1 MTTVRGHTLPDVAA
15 HLGRGSMTDR
25 PDRRRR
31 SVLSIVV
38 VGLALVTAVGTA
50 ILGSPLPMLLLLV
63 AALGIALVGRPEI
76 ATPIFAFVFYLNLPT
91 LATRFHGVPTVVAV
105 LFGLILV
112 LPALKYILMERRAIV
127 FPVPYGLMFAYLAAA
142 LTSTLL
148 SADVESSALALTVFL
163 SEGLLLYFLVV
174 NVVRSTATLRQV
186 IWALLLAGAV
196 MGAISVWQE
205 TTQSYNNVLGGLA
218 QVNQIGFGVGETISG
233 KVVRPRLAG
242 PVGEQNR
249 YAQVLVVLVP
259 LALFRFWGERRLV
272 LRAAAG
278 MCTLLIISGILLT
291 FSRGAAVALAGLFL
305 TMAAL
310 RYIRVRDLVVVGLTI
325 TILIGVVAPQ
335 ALIRLDSLAG
345 VAALLGSD
353 ENGADGAI
361 VGRATSNLAAL
372 NAFLDHPIVGV
383 GPGQYFRRF
392 SQEYG
397 NDLGL
402 RHFVQQRRAHN
413 LYFETAADLGIIG
426 FTAFMAVIAATLV
439 PLWRLR
445 RRLRATRPDLANIA
459 ASFFLSVLGYLYT
472 GVFLHLSYERYFW
485 VLLAL
490 AAVAAAVIRY
500 DAGPELVEEDGATDP
515 RSAILAA
522 AGALNRGSRGS
533 RGAAGASNT
542 GDQA

>member
-1 MTTVRGHTLPDVAA
+1 MTTPEVGPFRIIQPLVAGSQADIRRAPWRPDGSSLAIVIVAFVVAA
-15 HLGRGSMTDR
+15 
-25 PDRRRR
+25 
-31 SVLSIVV
+31 
-38 VGLALVTAVGTA
+38 ATAVIGGP
-50 ILGSPLPMLLLLV
+50 IPLILLLV
-63 AALGIALVGRPEI
+63 GALGVALFGRPEI

-91 LATRFHGVPTVVAV
+91 LATRFHGVPAVVTV

-112 LPALKYILMERRAIV
+112 LPALKYILMERRVIV

-148 SADVESSALALTVFL
+148 SADVESSALALGVFL

-174 NVVRSTATLRQV
+174 NVVRSTETLRQV

-196 MGAISVWQE
+196 MGAISLWQE
-205 TTQSYNNVLGGLA
+205 TTHSYNNVLGGLA
-218 QVNQIGFGVGETISG
+218 QINQIGFGVGDDISG

-242 PVGEQNR
+242 PIGEQNR

-259 LALFRFWGERRLV
+259 LALFRFWGERRMV
-272 LRAAAG
+272 LRVIAG
-278 MCTLLIISGILLT
+278 ACTLLIISGILLT

-305 TMAAL
+305 TMTAM
-310 RYIRVRDLVVVGLTI
+310 RYIRVRDLLVVGVTI
-325 TILIGVVAPQ
+325 ALLIGIVAPQ
-335 ALIRLDSLAG
+335 ALIRLDSLTG
-345 VAALLGSD
+345 VAALLSSQEGD
-353 ENGADGAI
+353 ADGAI

-402 RHFVQQRRAHN
+402 RHFDSQRRAHN

-426 FTAFMAVIAATLV
+426 FSIFMAVIGATIV

-445 RRLRATRPDLANIA
+445 RRLLVVRPDLANIA
-459 ASFFLSVLGYLYT
+459 ATFLLSVVAYLYT

-485 VLLAL
+485 MLLAL
-490 AAVAAAVIRY
+490 AAVAAAVIRV
-500 DAGPELVEEDGATDP
+500 DAALELQPDGVADARP
-515 RSAILAA
+515 API
-522 AGALNRGSRGS
+522 
-533 RGAAGASNT
+533 GAAGSLESPSRPPARRERRPRPRLT
-542 GDQA
+542 T

>member
-1 MTTVRGHTLPDVAA
+1 MSTPEVRPYSTIAPFVA
-15 HLGRGSMTDR
+15 GNR
-25 PDRRRR
+25 PERR
-31 SVLSIVV
+31 SARWRYSAAPVAIVAV
-38 VGLALVTAVGTA
+38 ALLVAVGTA
-50 ILGSPLPMLLLLV
+50 VIGGPIPMVLLLV

-76 ATPIFAFVFYLNLPT
+76 ATPVFAFVFYLNLPT
-91 LATRFHGVPTVVAV
+91 LATRFHGVPAVVAV

-112 LPALKYILMERRAIV
+112 LPALKYILIERRKVV

-142 LTSTLL
+142 VMSTLL
-148 SADVESSALALTVFL
+148 SADVESSALAFGVFL

-174 NVVRSTATLRQV
+174 NVVRSTEMLRQV
-186 IWALLLAGAV
+186 IWALLIAGAV
-196 MGAISVWQE
+196 MGAISIWQE
-205 TTQSYNNVLGGLA
+205 TTQHYDNVLGGLA
-218 QVNQIGFGVGETISG
+218 QINQVGFGVGEDITG

-242 PVGEQNR
+242 PIGEQNR

-259 LALFRFWGERRLV
+259 LALFRFWGERRLMLRV
-272 LRAAAG
+272 LAG
-278 MCTLLIISGILLT
+278 ACALLIISGILLT

-310 RYIRVRDLVVVGLTI
+310 RYIRVRDLVVVGVTFAL
-325 TILIGVVAPQ
+325 LIGIVAPQ
-335 ALIRLDSLAG
+335 AIIRLDSLAG
-345 VAALLGSD
+345 VGALLSSQEGD
-353 ENGADGAI
+353 ADGAI

-402 RHFVQQRRAHN
+402 RHFDSQRRAHN

-426 FTAFMAVIAATLV
+426 FSAFMAVIGATLL

-445 RRLRATRPDLANIA
+445 RRLRARRPDLANIA
-459 ASFFLSVLGYLYT
+459 ASFFLSVLAYLYT

-485 VLLAL
+485 MLLAL
-490 AAVAAAVIRY
+490 AAVAAAVIRL
-500 DAGPELVEEDGATDP
+500 DAGADLQEDGVPDPEPSRMGGEAQRPSSLAPVPGAT
-515 RSAILAA
+515 SA
-522 AGALNRGSRGS
+522 ALPE
-533 RGAAGASNT
+533 A
-542 GDQA
+542 

>member
-1 MTTVRGHTLPDVAA
+1 MTTPEVRPYSTVAPP
-15 HLGRGSMTDR
+15 LVPGSQPQVR
-25 PDRRRR
+25 PARWQY
-31 SVLSIVV
+31 SPASAAIVV
-38 VGLALVTAVGTA
+38 VAFLAAAATAVIGGP
-50 ILGSPLPMLLLLV
+50 IPMLLVLV
-63 AALGIALVGRPEI
+63 AALGIAVFGRPEI

-91 LATRFHGVPTVVAV
+91 LATRFHGVPTLVAV

-112 LPALKYILMERRAIV
+112 IPALKYVLIERRPIV

-148 SADVESSALALTVFL
+148 SADVESSALALGVFL

-174 NVVRSTATLRQV
+174 NVIRSTELLRQV

-196 MGAISVWQE
+196 MGGISIWQE
-205 TTQSYNNVLGGLA
+205 TTHHYNNSLGGLA
-218 QVNQIGFGVGETISG
+218 QVNQVGFGVGTDISG

-242 PVGEQNR
+242 PIGEQNR

-259 LALFRFWGERRLV
+259 LGLFRFWGERRRL
-272 LRAAAG
+272 LRVAAG
-278 MCTLLIISGILLT
+278 VCTLLIISGILLT
-291 FSRGAAVALAGLFL
+291 FSRGAAVALAGLFV

-325 TILIGVVAPQ
+325 ALLIVVVAPQ
-335 ALIRLDSLAG
+335 VIIRLDSLAG
-345 VAALLGSD
+345 VVALLSSQEGA
-353 ENGADGAI
+353 ADGAI

-372 NAFLDHPIVGV
+372 NAFLDHPVVGV

-392 SQEYG
+392 SQDYG

-402 RHFVQQRRAHN
+402 RHFDSQRRAHN

-426 FTAFMAVIAATLV
+426 FSAFMAVIGATLL

-445 RRLRATRPDLANIA
+445 RRLRETRPELANIA
-459 ASFFLSVLGYLYT
+459 ASFFLSVVAYLYT

-485 VLLAL
+485 LLLAL
-490 AAVAAAVIRY
+490 GAVAAAVIRQ
-500 DAGPELVEEDGATDP
+500 D
-515 RSAILAA
+515 AA
-522 AGALNRGSRGS
+522 AELETDSITDARNAPVS
-533 RGAAGASNT
+533 AGAWRRLLPAPVHARVVR
-542 GDQA
+542 DRA

>member
-1 MTTVRGHTLPDVAA
+1 MTTPEVRPYSTVQPLIAGGQPDLRPARWRYSASSVAVVVVAFLVAA
-15 HLGRGSMTDR
+15 
-25 PDRRRR
+25 
-31 SVLSIVV
+31 
-38 VGLALVTAVGTA
+38 ATAVIGGP
-50 ILGSPLPMLLLLV
+50 IPLALLLV
-63 AALGIALVGRPEI
+63 AALGVALLGRPDI
-76 ATPIFAFVFYLNLPT
+76 ATPTFAFVFYLNLPT
-91 LATRFHGVPTVVAV
+91 LATRFHGVPVVVAV

-112 LPALKYILMERRAIV
+112 LPALKYILMERRPIV

-148 SADVESSALALTVFL
+148 SADVESSALALGVFL

-174 NVVRSTATLRQV
+174 NVVRSTETLRQV

-205 TTQSYNNVLGGLA
+205 ATHSYHNVLGGLA
-218 QVNQIGFGVGETISG
+218 QINQIGFGVGEDISG
-233 KVVRPRLAG
+233 KVIRPRLAG
-242 PVGEQNR
+242 PIGEQNR

-259 LALFRFWGERRLV
+259 LALFRFWGERRLA
-272 LRAAAG
+272 LRVIAG
-278 MCTLLIISGILLT
+278 VCTLLILSGILLT

-305 TMAAL
+305 TMTAL
-310 RYIRVRDLVVVGLTI
+310 RYIRVRDLLVVGVTI
-325 TILIGVVAPQ
+325 ALLIGLVAPQ
-335 ALIRLDSLAG
+335 VIIRLDSLAG
-345 VAALLGSD
+345 IGALLDSQ
-353 ENGADGAI
+353 EKNADGAI

-392 SQEYG
+392 SQDYG

-402 RHFVQQRRAHN
+402 RHFDSQRRAHS

-426 FTAFMAVIAATLV
+426 FSAFMAVIGATLV

-459 ASFFLSVLGYLYT
+459 ASLFLSVVGYLYT

-485 VLLAL
+485 MLLAV
-490 AAVAAAVIRY
+490 AAAAAAVIRH
-500 DAGPELVEEDGATDP
+500 DAGAEMPEDRIADHHPARVALASGVPGRSLAPAPP
-515 RSAILAA
+515 RRI
-522 AGALNRGSRGS
+522 GNR
-533 RGAAGASNT
+533 A
-542 GDQA
+542 

>member
-1 MTTVRGHTLPDVAA
+1 MTTLRGHTLPDIPPLFERGPVA
-15 HLGRGSMTDR
+15 DR
-25 PDRRRR
+25 SDRRGRN
-31 SVLSIVV
+31 VLSVV
-38 VGLALVTAVGTA
+38 VVCLALGAAVATA
-50 ILGSPLPMLLLLV
+50 ILDSPLPMLLLLV
-63 AALGIALVGRPEI
+63 AALAVALLGRPEI

-91 LATRFHGVPTVVAV
+91 LATRFHGVPTLVAV

-112 LPALKYILMERRAIV
+112 LPALKYILIDRRPVI

-148 SADVESSALALTVFL
+148 SADIESSALALSVFL

-205 TTQSYNNVLGGLA
+205 TTHNYHNVLGGLA
-218 QVNQIGFGVGETISG
+218 QINEVGFGVGQDISG
-233 KVVRPRLAG
+233 RVVRPRLAG
-242 PVGEQNR
+242 PIGEQNR

-259 LALFRFWGERRLV
+259 LALFRFWGERRRV

-278 MCTLLIISGILLT
+278 VCTLLIISGILLT

-335 ALIRLDSLAG
+335 AIIRLDSLAG
-345 VAALLGSD
+345 VVALLSSD
-353 ENGADGAI
+353 ESNADGAI

-372 NAFLDHPIVGV
+372 NAFLDHPVVGV

-402 RHFVQQRRAHN
+402 RHFVSQRRAHN
-413 LYFETAADLGIIG
+413 LYFETAADLGFIG
-426 FTAFMAVIAATLV
+426 LSAFLAVIGATLL

-445 RRLRATRPDLANIA
+445 RRLRATRPELANLA
-459 ASFFLSVLGYLYT
+459 ASFFLSVVAYLYT

-485 VLLAL
+485 LLLAL
-490 AAVAAAVIRY
+490 AAVAAAVIRH
-500 DAGPELVEEDGATDP
+500 DAGPELIEDDAGAGDP
-515 RSAILAA
+515 RAAVRAA
-522 AGALNRGSRGS
+522 AGALGRGSRGS
-533 RGAAGASNT
+533 PRAISAGDAT
-542 GDQA
+542 